1 MGSRAN
7 STGEG
12 VTTKMNV
19 AHCRSCNAEIVWLK
33 TSKDKPMPVDK
44 ATVKEGDTH
53 YDSTRHV
60 SHFATCKDA
69 NKWRK
74 K

>member
-1 MGSRAN
+1 MS
-7 STGEG
+7 
-12 VTTKMNV
+12 
-19 AHCRSCNAEIVWLK
+19 AHCRSCHAEIVWLK
-33 TSKDKPMPVDK
+33 TKTDKLIPVDK
-44 ATVKEGDTH
+44 ATVKEGDTN